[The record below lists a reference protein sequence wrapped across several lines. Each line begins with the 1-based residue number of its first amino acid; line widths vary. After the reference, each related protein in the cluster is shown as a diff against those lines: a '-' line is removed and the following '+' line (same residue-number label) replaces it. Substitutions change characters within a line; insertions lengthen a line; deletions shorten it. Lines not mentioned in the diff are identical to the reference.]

1 MLVCLIFHLILI
13 TVGVINP
20 TFLATDPITIGL
32 IPYHQGG
39 AFLSTNYGFT
49 GPSRLYTDKLFDKEN
64 VKMSIKKMLVV
75 TGILLIAMFA
85 LASCAGPAG
94 AAGPAG
100 PAGPQGAAGEA
111 PKASDLSC
119 TACHNDTSVLDG
131 KIYAWEGSRHGTAGL
146 AWEEEAGNQSCA
158 GCHEGSSFI
167 DRIAVGQSF
176 ADYASAKDIT
186 LPDATPQT
194 CRTCHQIHTTYTKD
208 DLALRTTAPVAMVI
222 SGQTFDKG
230 MGNLCVNCHQARRY
244 MPNFAEKDAAGNV
257 IAGSYKL
264 TSSRFNPHL
273 SNQSDM
279 MLGVGGGGTV
289 TGSPSAHYTM
299 TTDSCVTCHLGD
311 SANHT
316 FDATVSACVA
326 CHADAKNTD
335 INGAVTAIQAKYDAL
350 KAALTEAGL
359 VDDAGA
365 AVVGTYE
372 EAKAFPLWV
381 YGYITEDGS
390 MGVHNPK
397 FANDLLDAALAALGK

>member
-20 TFLATDPITIGL
+20 TLCNLPNSRWVTF
-32 IPYHQGG
+32 YFSGG
-39 AFLSTNYGFT
+39 ARYNQRLLVPSTNKPY
-49 GPSRLYTDKLFDKEN
+49 KEN
-64 VKMSIKKMLVV
+64 EEMSIKKVLV
-75 TGILLIAMFA
+75 
-85 LASCAGPAG
+85 LAAVMITAAFVFTACAGPAG

-119 TACHNDTSVLDG
+119 TQCHNNTTLLDG
-131 KIYAWEGSRHGTAGL
+131 KIYAWEGSRHGPAGL

-167 DRIAVGQSF
+167 DRIAAGQSF

-244 MPNFAEKDAAGNV
+244 MPNFASKDASGAA
-257 IAGSYKL
+257 IAGSYDV
-264 TSSRFNPHL
+264 TVRFNPHL

-299 TTDSCVTCHLGD
+299 TTDACVTCHLGD

-316 FDATVSACVA
+316 FDATVSSCVA

-350 KAALTEAGL
+350 KAALIEAKQLDENGSPIATKG
-359 VDDAGA
+359 V
-365 AVVGTYE
+365 E

>member
-1 MLVCLIFHLILI
+1 
-13 TVGVINP
+13 
-20 TFLATDPITIGL
+20 
-32 IPYHQGG
+32 
-39 AFLSTNYGFT
+39 
-49 GPSRLYTDKLFDKEN
+49 
-64 VKMSIKKMLVV
+64 MSIKKMLVV

-94 AAGPAG
+94 PVGAAGPAG

-119 TACHNDTSVLDG
+119 TQCHNDTSVLVG
-131 KIYAWEGSRHGTAGL
+131 KVYAWEESRHSPAGTA
-146 AWEEEAGNQSCA
+146 WIEEAGRADCA
-158 GCHEGSSFI
+158 TCHSGASFV
-167 DRIAVGQSF
+167 AAMTAGQNWQTYPKT
-176 ADYASAKDIT
+176 DGLL
-186 LPDATPQT
+186 LPDATPQD
-194 CRTCHQIHTTYTKD
+194 CRTCHVIHTTYTAD
-208 DLALRTTAPVAMVI
+208 DFALRTTAPVAMAI

-244 MPNFAEKDAAGNV
+244 MPNFASKDASGAA
-257 IAGSYKL
+257 IAGSYDV
-264 TSSRFNPHL
+264 TIRFNPHL

-279 MLGVGGGGTV
+279 LLGVGGGGTV
-289 TGSPSAHYTM
+289 TGSPSAHYSM

-316 FDATVSACVA
+316 FAANVSACVA

-350 KAALTEAGL
+350 KAALIEAKQLDENGSPIATKG
-359 VDDAGA
+359 V
-365 AVVGTYE
+365 E